1 MMGDLILARQVN
13 GKSENNRY
21 SYKILKDSSRFYLF
35 IYIFFWD
42 WEVTHASNGFH
53 STRVH
58 AKICCICWMGL
69 DPRFPLILYLAW
81 KSALVTF
88 IA

>member
-1 MMGDLILARQVN
+1 MMSDLILARQVN

-21 SYKILKDSSRFYLF
+21 SYKILKDSSRFFL
-35 IYIFFWD
+35 D
-42 WEVTHASNGFH
+42 WEVTHAFNEFH

-58 AKICCICWMGL
+58 AKICCICWMVL
-69 DPRFPLILYLAW
+69 DPRFPLIPYLVW

>member
-1 MMGDLILARQVN
+1 MMSDLILARQVN

-21 SYKILKDSSRFYLF
+21 SYKILKDSSRFFL
-35 IYIFFWD
+35 D
-42 WEVTHASNGFH
+42 WEVTHALNEFH

-58 AKICCICWMGL
+58 AKICCIFWMVL
-69 DPRFPLILYLAW
+69 DPRFPLIPYLVW